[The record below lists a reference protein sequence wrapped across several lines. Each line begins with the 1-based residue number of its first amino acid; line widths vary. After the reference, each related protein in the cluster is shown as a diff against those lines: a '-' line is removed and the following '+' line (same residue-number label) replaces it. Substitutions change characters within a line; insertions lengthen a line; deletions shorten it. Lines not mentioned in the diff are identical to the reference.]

1 MHGST
6 ELLACAAA
14 DECQSKCDCTK
25 WRKANRL
32 LQLSW
37 LFFLKHTCYLCHH
50 IQFSSHLLLALD
62 DFSTDVYC
70 LLSCVHHSPT
80 TLENA
85 IKTTPLLR
93 NRLSLT
99 FTMEGRS
106 NDIWSASH
114 KILRTTSNQISST
127 GREQITTQHT
137 VFLG

>member
-1 MHGST
+1 M
-6 ELLACAAA
+6 EA
-14 DECQSKCDCTK
+14 QSS
-25 WRKANRL
+25 WHVQ
-32 LQLSW
+32 QLMNAKVNVTARSEGKQIGFSSFPG
-37 LFFLKHTCYLCHH
+37 FFFWKHTCYLCHH